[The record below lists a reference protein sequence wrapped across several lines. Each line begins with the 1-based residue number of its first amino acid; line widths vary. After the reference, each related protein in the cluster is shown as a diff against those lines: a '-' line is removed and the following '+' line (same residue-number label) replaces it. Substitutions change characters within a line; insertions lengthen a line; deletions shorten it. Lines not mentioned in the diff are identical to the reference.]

1 MRKGFPK
8 TSDMC
13 AGWRVQLTLGKL
25 RAFSCVFHASPPMK
39 RLALFAL
46 LPLCAVA
53 APPAELAV
61 ALEYEKGSREAP
73 RVIAKGRGLIA
84 ERIIALAEENDI
96 VIEANPALAK
106 ALSGV
111 ELEEEIP
118 VELFEAVAE
127 IIGFVLR
134 ARARA

>member
-1 MRKGFPK
+1 M
-8 TSDMC
+8 SE
-13 AGWRVQLTLGKL
+13 
-25 RAFSCVFHASPPMK
+25 SPADPQK
-39 RLALFAL
+39 
-46 LPLCAVA
+46 
-53 APPAELAV
+53 LAV
-61 ALEYEKGSREAP
+61 ALEYERGSREAP

-96 VIEANPALAK
+96 VIESNPALAK

-111 ELEEEIP
+111 ELEDEIP

-134 ARARA
+134 ARARL

>member
-1 MRKGFPK
+1 M
-8 TSDMC
+8 S
-13 AGWRVQLTLGKL
+13 
-25 RAFSCVFHASPPMK
+25 
-39 RLALFAL
+39 AL
-46 LPLCAVA
+46 PVD
-53 APPAELAV
+53 PQKLAV
-61 ALEYEKGSREAP
+61 ALEYERGSREAP

-96 VIEANPALAK
+96 VIESNPALAK

-134 ARARA
+134 ARTRV

>member
-1 MRKGFPK
+1 M
-8 TSDMC
+8 SE
-13 AGWRVQLTLGKL
+13 
-25 RAFSCVFHASPPMK
+25 SPADPQK
-39 RLALFAL
+39 
-46 LPLCAVA
+46 
-53 APPAELAV
+53 LAV
-61 ALEYEKGSREAP
+61 ALEYERGSREAP

-96 VIEANPALAK
+96 VIESNPALAK

-111 ELEEEIP
+111 ELEDEIP

-134 ARARA
+134 ARSRL

>member
-1 MRKGFPK
+1 MSEVPVDPQK
-8 TSDMC
+8 
-13 AGWRVQLTLGKL
+13 
-25 RAFSCVFHASPPMK
+25 
-39 RLALFAL
+39 
-46 LPLCAVA
+46 
-53 APPAELAV
+53 LAV

-111 ELEEEIP
+111 DLDDEIP
-118 VELFEAVAE
+118 VELFEAIAE

-134 ARARA
+134 ARSRLL

>member
-1 MRKGFPK
+1 M
-8 TSDMC
+8 SD
-13 AGWRVQLTLGKL
+13 Q
-25 RAFSCVFHASPPMK
+25 HADPQK
-39 RLALFAL
+39 
-46 LPLCAVA
+46 
-53 APPAELAV
+53 LAV

-73 RVIAKGRGLIA
+73 RVVAKGRGLIA

-96 VIEANPALAK
+96 IIEANPALAK

-111 ELEEEIP
+111 ELNDEIP

-134 ARARA
+134 ARSRML

>member
-1 MRKGFPK
+1 M
-8 TSDMC
+8 SDTP
-13 AGWRVQLTLGKL
+13 VDPQK
-25 RAFSCVFHASPPMK
+25 
-39 RLALFAL
+39 
-46 LPLCAVA
+46 
-53 APPAELAV
+53 LAV

-73 RVIAKGRGLIA
+73 RVVAKCRGLIA

-111 ELEEEIP
+111 EVNDEIP

-134 ARARA
+134 ARTRMF

>member
-1 MRKGFPK
+1 MSETPFDPQK
-8 TSDMC
+8 
-13 AGWRVQLTLGKL
+13 
-25 RAFSCVFHASPPMK
+25 
-39 RLALFAL
+39 
-46 LPLCAVA
+46 
-53 APPAELAV
+53 LAV

-73 RVIAKGRGLIA
+73 RVVAKGRGLIA
-84 ERIIALAEENDI
+84 ERIIALAEENGI

-111 ELEEEIP
+111 ELNDEIP

-134 ARARA
+134 ARSRML

>member
-1 MRKGFPK
+1 M
-8 TSDMC
+8 SD
-13 AGWRVQLTLGKL
+13 
-25 RAFSCVFHASPPMK
+25 
-39 RLALFAL
+39 
-46 LPLCAVA
+46 LPAD
-53 APPAELAV
+53 PQKLAV

-73 RVIAKGRGLIA
+73 RVIAKGRGLVA

-96 VIEANPALAK
+96 IIESNPALAR

-134 ARARA
+134 ARRRLS